1 MKSDSSNGVFA
12 LSSTSLDFFAVEG
25 ENITVT
31 IDRSVGTFGSVVV
44 SLEVRLV
51 NGGILGD
58 EAADDFYPSSAAVTF
73 APGQTNGV
81 SCVLELS
88 QH

>member
-12 LSSTSLDFFAVEG
+12 LSSTSLEFSAVEG
-25 ENITVT
+25 DNITVA

-44 SLEVRLV
+44 NLEVRLV
-51 NGGILGD
+51 SGGVLGD
-58 EAADDFYPSSAAVTF
+58 EATDDFYPSSAAVTF
-73 APGQTNGV
+73 APGQTIGV